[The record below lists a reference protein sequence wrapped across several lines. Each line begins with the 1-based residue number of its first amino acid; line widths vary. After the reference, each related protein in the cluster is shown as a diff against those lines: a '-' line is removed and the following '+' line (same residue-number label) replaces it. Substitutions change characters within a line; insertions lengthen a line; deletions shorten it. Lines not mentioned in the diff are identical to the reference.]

1 MSEQGVLITVQSRFE
16 FLAAFGVLAIM
27 VLTGIVIAL
36 LYAGEYLYALILVGV
51 IFALV
56 VGIRVALRTAKN
68 IEHARERAATR
79 TDRFDL
85 SYRCQV
91 NCEFIYPVN
100 SYQ

>member
-68 IEHARERAATR
+68 IEHARERAAAARALIGSIFPTGAR
-79 TDRFDL
+79 
-85 SYRCQV
+85 
-91 NCEFIYPVN
+91 
-100 SYQ
+100 